1 MHRLCLRS
9 ERIGYLGKKFTFGM
23 YFTVIKKTFDRSPGS
38 GAAGL
43 KVVSGQVKMKKNL
56 FKELEIN

>member
-1 MHRLCLRS
+1 
-9 ERIGYLGKKFTFGM
+9 M